1 MELFNQDELQHWGV
15 QGMKWGVRR
24 YQNKDGTL
32 TPAGKKRYDK
42 EVAKLRKQAKIVKN
56 MQATRDKFDKIET
69 KRKELDEQEKEL
81 RGESKAS
88 QMKQKIA
95 ENKASKPKS
104 VKDMTDEEISAAIA
118 RMKLEETYNEYM
130 SKRENK
136 ETVSKGKNFV
146 SKVGSEVFLPV
157 ATDLSK
163 QLLKS
168 MLVKA
173 ANKSLELEGDLAL
186 ATNNKKK

>member
-1 MELFNQDELQHWGV
+1 MELLNNDELQHWGV

-42 EVAKLRKQAKIVKN
+42 EVEKLRKQAKIVKN
-56 MQATRDKFDKIET
+56 MQATKDKIDKIET
-69 KRKELDEQEKEL
+69 KRKELNEQEKEL
-81 RGESKAS
+81 RGESKTS

-95 ENKASKPKS
+95 ENKANKPKS
-104 VKDMTDEEISAAIA
+104 VKEMTDDELSAAIA
-118 RMKLEETYNEYM
+118 RMKLEESYNEYM

-136 ETVSKGKNFV
+136 ETVSKGQKFV
-146 SKVGSEVFLPV
+146 SKVGSEVLAPA
-157 ATDLSK
+157 ATDVAK
-163 QLLKS
+163 QLVKS
-168 MLVKA
+168 MMVRTV
-173 ANKSLELEGDLAL
+173 NKTFELEGDLAL